1 MRCHFNE
8 PQVIYITDNDKRST
22 HVMIICRQFP
32 VDVKMTEHFVQTD
45 CPAPSWEDLEAVMK
59 SLKVVVQGLVDFV
72 RRFNHRRPEMA
83 PPQNTRY
90 KTSMCRDYT
99 AKGSCPRGASCT
111 FAHSQEELEQ

>member
-1 MRCHFNE
+1 MQTLCIIIVGTCIFLTLSFRE
-8 PQVIYITDNDKRST
+8 REKSDKS
-22 HVMIICRQFP
+22 VVFIP
-32 VDVKMTEHFVQTD
+32 TD

-59 SLKVVVQGLVDFV
+59 SLKIVVQGLVDFV

-90 KTSMCRDYT
+90 KTSMCRDFT